1 MERVMEEERIST
13 ADLAKTPERP
23 APPRPQ
29 AQDDNMGPLLP
40 QNTVQEFQTEWDG
53 IQTGFVDDPRTAVKH
68 ADELVA
74 RAIKNLAENFASSR
88 NRLEEQWNRG
98 DDVSTEDLRL
108 ALKQYRT
115 FFHRLLAI

>member
-1 MERVMEEERIST
+1 MERVMEAERIST
-13 ADLAKTPERP
+13 ADLAKTPERSEP
-23 APPRPQ
+23 ARTR
-29 AQDDNMGPLLP
+29 QDDQMGPLLP
-40 QNTVQEFQTEWDG
+40 QNTAAELQSEWG
-53 IQTGFVDDPRTAVKH
+53 RIQAGFVDEPRPAVQQ

-74 RAIKNLAENFASSR
+74 RAIKSLAENFASSR

-98 DDVSTEDLRL
+98 NDVSTEDLRL